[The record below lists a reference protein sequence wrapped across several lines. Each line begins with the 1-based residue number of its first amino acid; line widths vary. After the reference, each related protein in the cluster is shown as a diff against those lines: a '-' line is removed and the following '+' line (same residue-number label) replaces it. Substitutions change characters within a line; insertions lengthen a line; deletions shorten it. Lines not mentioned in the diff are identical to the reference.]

1 MQAPAKPVT
10 PSHPW
15 IGQLQSGLDTLAAAL
30 LRGDA
35 SATERA
41 SAALQV
47 IFQRAPKPG
56 DLADAGQSFRAD
68 LLQAGRRFA
77 QLRQAVLRNASQSQ
91 RAVHSLLPQAKS
103 ATYGRQIG
111 HAGTS
116 TGGAGRAFLSA

>member
-10 PSHPW
+10 PAHPW

-35 SATERA
+35 SGTERA

-47 IFQRAPKPG
+47 IFQRAPKPAEM
-56 DLADAGQSFRAD
+56 ADAGQSFRAD
-68 LLQAGRRFA
+68 LLEAASRFS
-77 QLRQAVLRNASQSQ
+77 QLRQAVQRNASQSQ
-91 RAVHSLLPQAKS
+91 RAVHSLLPQTS
-103 ATYGRQIG
+103 PATYGRQIG
-111 HAGTS
+111 SAASS

>member
-35 SATERA
+35 SGTERA
-41 SAALQV
+41 SGALQV
-47 IFQRAPKPG
+47 IFQRAPKPAE
-56 DLADAGQSFRAD
+56 LADAGEALRSD
-68 LLQAGRRFA
+68 LLQAARRFA

-111 HAGTS
+111 PPQSS
-116 TGGAGRAFLSA
+116 TGGAGRSFARA